1 MRKGRRGPQGSRSPC
16 WEGSGPTVGPGTGL
30 VTRLRDGSHV
40 AEPRQA
46 AEARAPRIGKGEEG
60 LGGEV
65 FVMAQGEGEDAR
77 VPLHVQLGSPEEL
90 HLGFFKLAL
99 KLLQAEGGLGPA

>member
-1 MRKGRRGPQGSRSPC
+1 M
-16 WEGSGPTVGPGTGL
+16 
-30 VTRLRDGSHV
+30 

-46 AEARAPRIGKGEEG
+46 AEARAPRVGEREEG

-65 FVMAQGEGEDAR
+65 LIMAQGEGEDAR
-77 VPLHVQLGSPEEL
+77 VPLHVQLGSPQEL

-99 KLLQAEGGLGPA
+99 QLL